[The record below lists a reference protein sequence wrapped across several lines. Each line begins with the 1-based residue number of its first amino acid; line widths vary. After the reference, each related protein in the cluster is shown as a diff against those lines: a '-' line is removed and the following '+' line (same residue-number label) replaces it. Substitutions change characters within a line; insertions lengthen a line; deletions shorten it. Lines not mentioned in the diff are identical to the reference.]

1 MSEEEIAAS
10 DLESKIAEVNRQNDE
25 IKRLKEKEAAMTR
38 DAFNELRSSYLI
50 FDRRMDEELRRLALA
65 WETIE
70 NGKNHASK

>member
-25 IKRLKEKEAAMTR
+25 IKRLKEKEEAITR

-50 FDRRMDEELRRLALA
+50 FDRRMDEELRKLASA
-65 WETIE
+65 WESIE
-70 NGKNHASK
+70 NGKTYASK

>member
-25 IKRLKEKEAAMTR
+25 IKRLREKEAATTR

-50 FDRRMDEELRRLALA
+50 FDRRMDEELRKLALA

>member
-25 IKRLKEKEAAMTR
+25 IKRLTEKEAAMTR

-50 FDRRMDEELRRLALA
+50 FDRRMDEELRKLALA

>member
-25 IKRLKEKEAAMTR
+25 IKRLKEKEEAITR

-50 FDRRMDEELRRLALA
+50 FDRRMDEELRKLALV
-65 WETIE
+65 WESIE
-70 NGKNHASK
+70 NGKTYASK

>member
-25 IKRLKEKEAAMTR
+25 IKRLKEKEEAMTR

-50 FDRRMDEELRRLALA
+50 FDQRMDEELRKLALA

>member
-25 IKRLKEKEAAMTR
+25 IRRLKEKEAAMTR

-50 FDRRMDEELRRLALA
+50 FDRRMDEELRKLALA

>member
-50 FDRRMDEELRRLALA
+50 FDQRMDEELRKLALA

>member
-50 FDRRMDEELRRLALA
+50 FDRRMGEELRKLALA

>member
-38 DAFNELRSSYLI
+38 DAFNELRSQYLI
-50 FDRRMDEELRRLALA
+50 FDRRMDEELRKLALA

>member
-25 IKRLKEKEAAMTR
+25 IRRLKEKEAAMTR

-50 FDRRMDEELRRLALA
+50 FDRRMDEELRKLALA
-65 WETIE
+65 WESIE
-70 NGKNHASK
+70 NGKTYASK

>member
-50 FDRRMDEELRRLALA
+50 FDRRMDEELRKLALA

>member
-50 FDRRMDEELRRLALA
+50 FDRRMDEELRKLALV

>member
-38 DAFNELRSSYLI
+38 DAFNELRSLYLI
-50 FDRRMDEELRRLALA
+50 FDRRMDEELRKLALA

>member
-25 IKRLKEKEAAMTR
+25 IKRLKEKEEAITR

-50 FDRRMDEELRRLALA
+50 FDRRMDEELRKLALA

>member
-25 IKRLKEKEAAMTR
+25 IKRLNEKEAAMTR

-50 FDRRMDEELRRLALA
+50 FDRRMDEELRKLALA

>member
-25 IKRLKEKEAAMTR
+25 IKRLNEKEAARTR

-50 FDRRMDEELRRLALA
+50 FDRRMDEELRKLALA

>member
-50 FDRRMDEELRRLALA
+50 LDRRMDEELRKLALA